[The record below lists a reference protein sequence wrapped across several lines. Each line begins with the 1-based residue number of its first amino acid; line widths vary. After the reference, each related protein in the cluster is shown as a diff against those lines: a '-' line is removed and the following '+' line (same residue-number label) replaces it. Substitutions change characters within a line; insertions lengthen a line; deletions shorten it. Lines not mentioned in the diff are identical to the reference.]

1 MRLILASNSPR
12 RQQLLALTGWAFAVQ
27 PANVDE
33 RVQPGEAPAAYVQ
46 RVAAEKARAVSGG
59 PLTLGSDTIVVAD
72 GKILGKPA
80 SPTEAAAMLL
90 SLRGRTHQVLTAIAV
105 HTAEGELLRDLSV
118 DDVPMRAYSN
128 AEMEAYVAS
137 GDPLDKAGAY
147 AIQHPGFHPVENF
160 SGCYASV
167 MGLPL
172 CHLVRTLAR
181 KGLTPPVDVPAA
193 CQADLGYACPVFAA
207 VLTNQRQPCL
217 EA

>member
-1 MRLILASNSPR
+1 
-12 RQQLLALTGWAFAVQ
+12 
-27 PANVDE
+27 
-33 RVQPGEAPAAYVQ
+33 
-46 RVAAEKARAVSGG
+46 
-59 PLTLGSDTIVVAD
+59 
-72 GKILGKPA
+72 
-80 SPTEAAAMLL
+80 MLL

-118 DDVPMRAYSN
+118 DDVPMRAYSS

-147 AIQHPGFHPVENF
+147 AIQHPGFHPAENF